1 MGYYHPDY
9 KLLDPTTVNNLHDHG
24 VKINAWTVDDRKVY
38 RKFKDWGLA
47 GVITN
52 DSHYLESAPVLTSY

>member
-1 MGYYHPDY
+1 M
-9 KLLDPTTVNNLHDHG
+9 NNLHDHG

-38 RKFKDWGLA
+38 RKFKDWDLA